1 MLWAGLPLVH
11 DDPSD
16 LKQMK
21 SMIMT
26 AFGGQVIGSSCLAMS
41 ASTVPLVWA
50 NKPCHKRKTSIYID
64 TRIQPNLM
72 YGMGVELLPFL
83 SRYISSCLLIPFLN
97 KIEFNLAEVEE
108 VNRLNT
114 TLINALPD
122 ILSMGRR

>member
-1 MLWAGLPLVH
+1 
-11 DDPSD
+11 
-16 LKQMK
+16 
-21 SMIMT
+21 
-26 AFGGQVIGSSCLAMS
+26 
-41 ASTVPLVWA
+41 
-50 NKPCHKRKTSIYID
+50 
-64 TRIQPNLM
+64 M

>member
-1 MLWAGLPLVH
+1 MPSDVKMLWAGLPLVH

-50 NKPCHKRKTSIYID
+50 NEFIV
-64 TRIQPNLM
+64 QA
-72 YGMGVELLPFL
+72 L
-83 SRYISSCLLIPFLN
+83 SQ
-97 KIEFNLAEVEE
+97 EE
-108 VNRLNT
+108 
-114 TLINALPD
+114 D
-122 ILSMGRR
+122 KY

>member
-1 MLWAGLPLVH
+1 MH

-64 TRIQPNLM
+64 TYIYLSLM
-72 YGMGVELLPFL
+72 YKYVVRKYKNCHITTAFGAKNMGKTTA
-83 SRYISSCLLIPFLN
+83 SDIC
-97 KIEFNLAEVEE
+97 
-108 VNRLNT
+108 VNTVGQQASVIRT
-114 TLINALPD
+114 SQMPK
-122 ILSMGRR
+122 

>member
-1 MLWAGLPLVH
+1 MH

-50 NKPCHKRKTSIYID
+50 NEFIVQALSQEEDKYIH
-64 TRIQPNLM
+64 
-72 YGMGVELLPFL
+72 
-83 SRYISSCLLIPFLN
+83 
-97 KIEFNLAEVEE
+97 
-108 VNRLNT
+108 
-114 TLINALPD
+114 
-122 ILSMGRR
+122 